1 MGGGMSKCGAREG
14 KGVRKKGCRRRAA
27 ERHDTGPAASAATNE
42 KRPQDNRRPLE
53 SAEEPQKP
61 EAPEK
66 GASAFAKTRRSRRI
80 RRAALSILAAAALG
94 ASAIALLPSAR
105 ARLFVAAAP
114 ALADMDEAAEAQ
126 AGDLVFRM
134 GTDGD
139 SAAIAQA
146 GRWGYSHAG
155 LVTRVEG
162 GVAYVTHATT
172 DSLRPGQNGV
182 ILSEWGEFAS
192 PDLARRFALYRPQGV
207 GQAALEKAAKNAE
220 SHLGE
225 TFSLDVFERGDPVY
239 CTTLIERSMRDAAIP
254 FHPPRKELSLAG
266 MKLKLLMPRDLLNG
280 GIEYKLIYER
290 RSPFPPRARNA
301 ADAPHSPPTPQARRT
316 GLQFDS

>member
-1 MGGGMSKCGAREG
+1 MGCGMSKRGARER
-14 KGVRKKGCRRRAA
+14 KGVGKNGCRRRAA
-27 ERHDTGPAASAATNE
+27 ARHDARAAASAAAKDN
-42 KRPQDNRRPLE
+42 RPQDNRRRLA
-53 SAEEPQKP
+53 SV
-61 EAPEK
+61 EK
-66 GASAFAKTRRSRRI
+66 TRIPKALRQGASAFAKTRRSRRI

-94 ASAIALLPSAR
+94 ASAIAILPTAR

-207 GQAALEKAAKNAE
+207 GQEALEKAAKNAE

-225 TFSLDVFERGDPVY
+225 TFSLDVFERGNPVY
-239 CTTLIERSMRDAAIP
+239 CTTLIERSMQDAAIP
-254 FHPPRKELSLAG
+254 FHPPRKEMSLAG

-280 GIEYKLIYER
+280 GVEYKLIYER
-290 RSPFPPRARNA
+290 RAPFPPRAQNA
-301 ADAPHSPPTPQARRT
+301 ADAPQSPPTPQERQT

>member
-1 MGGGMSKCGAREG
+1 MESGMSKRGERGG
-14 KGVRKKGCRRRAA
+14 KGVGKKGCPRRAA
-27 ERHDTGPAASAATNE
+27 ARHDAGAAASAAAKD
-42 KRPQDNRRPLE
+42 KRPPKNRRP
-53 SAEEPQKP
+53 SAAAEAPPKP

-80 RRAALSILAAAALG
+80 RRAALSILAAAAVG
-94 ASAIALLPSAR
+94 AFAIALLPSAR

-162 GVAYVTHATT
+162 GVVYVTHATT

-290 RSPFPPRARNA
+290 RSPFSPRARNA
-301 ADAPHSPPTPQARRT
+301 ADAPHSPPNAASAANRA
-316 GLQFDS
+316 SI